1 MTQIGVAIDVI
12 MQQNSYCIRAWA
24 ICHNIGTRPQACG
37 PRARSQYLTYSPC
50 AHAIT
55 ITCKNAQPVLCRVL
69 SQYFTTGVLSKLYCC
84 SLVHSTNIIGM
95 IGMTMNNWS
104 FAVSSS
110 PDENHCGMVTDTP
123 SALLTQYILHSLLV
137 MEVPL
142 QEHGAQ
148 QYNQRQPCW
157 TRISSACTLHTLVLN
172 LVFLHVLTSKHYSK
186 HALTM
191 LYICLE

>member
-1 MTQIGVAIDVI
+1 MRPCEHHNRTFVALIHCVTVTPHSSLDT
-12 MQQNSYCIRAWA
+12 N
-24 ICHNIGTRPQACG
+24 NIVLQWLKPSSHPSLGT
-37 PRARSQYLTYSPC
+37 TNM
-50 AHAIT
+50 
-55 ITCKNAQPVLCRVL
+55 TCKNPQPVLCRVL

-110 PDENHCGMVTDTP
+110 PDENHCEMVTDTP

-137 MEVPL
+137 VEVPL

-191 LYICLE
+191 LYICIEW